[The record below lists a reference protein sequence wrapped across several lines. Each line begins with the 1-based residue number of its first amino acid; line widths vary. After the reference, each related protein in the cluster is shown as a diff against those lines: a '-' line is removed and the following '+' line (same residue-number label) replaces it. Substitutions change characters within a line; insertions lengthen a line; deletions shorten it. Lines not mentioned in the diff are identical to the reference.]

1 MSRVRRISTAGAVA
15 AATAVATTALA
26 GGAAASDR
34 TLAFTTVTRGTVPW
48 KLAPPSK
55 SAWAQVVNRVI
66 DAPGQGEQIDFR
78 RYFGVY
84 AYVMKPTSG
93 YSLTFR
99 RIVLQRFGGY
109 SQICVVATVQRPSGA
124 ITQERSMSAH
134 YVKIRRGRLGFNV
147 PDHIVLRER
156 RAAVLYATPGSRTGA
171 CRS

>member
-1 MSRVRRISTAGAVA
+1 MSHRKRISTAIAVA
-15 AATAVATTALA
+15 AATLTSMTSMS
-26 GGAAASDR
+26 AASPAANR
-34 TLAFTTVTRGTVPW
+34 ILPFTTVTRGTVPW
-48 KLAPPSK
+48 KLAAPSQ

-66 DAPGQGEQIDFR
+66 DAPGQGEQVDFR

-109 SQICVVATVQRPSGA
+109 SQICVIATVQRPSGA
-124 ITQERSMSAH
+124 VTQERSMSAH
-134 YVKIRRGRLGFNV
+134 YVKVKRGRLGFNV

-156 RAAVLYATPGSRTGA
+156 RAALLYATPGSRSGA
-171 CRS
+171 CRA